1 MIKKTMFFLWCVA
14 LVANFTVAQDA
25 GKTVNS
31 KQSVVFDRADDDR
44 GVHNPN
50 PSLNTRGASLIT
62 KMWNA
67 YTTQASYTNQI
78 YFEPNS
84 GLLGVVHR
92 TDLTGAGSGRIM
104 YQVSDDFGANWSGQ
118 IGPVNQPFGKTSGRH
133 PNIAMSNPTN
143 STNVDDVS
151 IALGIAELDAS
162 WRWGLMVTAPA
173 PGNPN
178 YTAKLDSVFYPGD
191 EMTSDNAGNLY
202 ANWAVAEP
210 WLGDTTAF
218 DVLYRSTDKGATWS
232 ARGMDKAG
240 DYGSDTWNGTKIEF
254 GNASTGYFVSEAHNS
269 LDEYDFAF
277 KKTTDNGA
285 TWDANFS
292 WVNWKAATL
301 GAATLG
307 DSCHALNYEVDV
319 IVHGADHLFVV
330 GTFVDTTDGTATG
343 VYVVGNTGSGWKA
356 ELVKLVNATSFAL
369 PGGLTALNE
378 VEFAR
383 DKAGD
388 VLFLKLLDLPAASDT
403 AGDLFGTWYVGG
415 SWTPLANLTST
426 ATVKEKYS
434 QMASR
439 LRTDGSNLT
448 AFPMYTIFGDGDQN
462 DLGESELWLV
472 TGVTINDV
480 NDPTSVT
487 VDNFELSQN
496 YPNPFNPVT
505 NIKYSIANNSNV
517 KLVVFDMLGREVA
530 TLVNGA
536 QNAGSYEVAFDAS
549 NLSSG
554 IYVYTLTSGNFTS
567 SKKLTLLK

>member
-62 KMWNA
+62 KTWNG
-67 YTTQASYTNQI
+67 YSTQASYTNQI

-92 TDLTGAGSGRIM
+92 TDRTGAGSGRVM

-118 IGPVNQPFGKTSGRH
+118 IGPVNQFGKVAGRH
-133 PNIAMSNPTN
+133 PNIGMSNPTN
-143 STNVDDVS
+143 STNVDDVAIS
-151 IALGIAELDAS
+151 LGIAELDAT
-162 WRWGLMVTAPA
+162 WRWAVLSTASA
-173 PGNPN
+173 PGSTT
-178 YTAKLDSVFYPGD
+178 YTGKLDSVFFPGD

-202 ANWAVAEP
+202 SVWAVSEP
-210 WLGDTTAF
+210 WLGDTLAQN
-218 DVLYRSTDKGATWS
+218 VLYRSTDKGATWTGK
-232 ARGMDKAG
+232 GMDKAA
-240 DYGSDTWNGTKIEF
+240 DFGSATYNGTKTEF
-254 GNASTGYFVSEAHNS
+254 GNAAVGFYVVEGHNAS
-269 LDEYDFAF
+269 DDYDFAY

-292 WVNWKAATL
+292 WVNWKTATL
-301 GAATLG
+301 GTATLG
-307 DSCHALNYEVDV
+307 DSCHALNYEVDA

-330 GTFVDTTDGTATG
+330 GTFIDTTDGTATG
-343 VYVVGNTGSGWKA
+343 VYVVSNTGSGWKA
-356 ELVKLVNATSFAL
+356 ALVKLVNATSFAL

-383 DKAGD
+383 DKAGNN
-388 VLFLKLLDLPAASDT
+388 LFLKLLDLPAASDT

-415 SWTPLANLTST
+415 SWTPLTNLTSS

-439 LRTDGSNLT
+439 LRTDGTNLT
-448 AFPMYTIFGDGDQN
+448 AFPMYTIFGLSDQS
-462 DLGESELWLV
+462 DVDESEYWLV

-480 NDPTSVT
+480 DDPTSVT